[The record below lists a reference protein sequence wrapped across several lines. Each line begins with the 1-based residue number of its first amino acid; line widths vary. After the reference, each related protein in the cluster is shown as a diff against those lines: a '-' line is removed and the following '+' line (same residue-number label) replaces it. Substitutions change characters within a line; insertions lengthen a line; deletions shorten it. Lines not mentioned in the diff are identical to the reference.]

1 MTDETARA
9 VATAAKA
16 LSDAGLI
23 CEERRPPHVERGNE
37 MWLKLFSRASVV
49 QLRKVYTGRER
60 EGGSFVSWRLATADD
75 NPPPA
80 LDVYIA
86 DWMERDR
93 LREELVEWMQTTP
106 IIVAPVGATP
116 AYAHD
121 TLKVNVNGVTM
132 GTFQSVQLR
141 ANIQRFRPAC
151 RHGAGGT
158 NEMTGCRSEF
168 RLWDGL
174 LRRRWYWRLRKSWRG
189 HFSAILICAICIICV
204 ICGWESIMEPVLQF
218 WLFSSSDFIAIV
230 LLVIAAKTIRIVPQ
244 ATVMLVERLGKFDK
258 VASSGLNIL
267 VPFLDKPRAVYWTNT
282 RPGVTSIDLREQYI
296 DLPPQPV
303 ITRDNVT
310 IHVDSVVYWQ
320 ITDPVKAVYEMN
332 DLVGGIVQLTIT
344 GMRAVMG
351 DMDLDHTLSQRDQI
365 NSKLRLILDEATDKW
380 GVKVTRVDVKN
391 INPPEDVR
399 ITMEKQMTAERNR
412 RALVLQAEGDRQ
424 AAITRAEGEKQAAV
438 TRAEGEKQS
447 AILAAE
453 GAAQARLRNAE
464 AESEAINRIAQAI
477 PGGDPG
483 QYLITTRYI
492 DSLRDMTRTSNS
504 KVIFMPVETSA
515 MLSSVGAIK
524 EVLSQTGE
532 RDDKEQLP
540 PPRPRELPR

>member
-1 MTDETARA
+1 MDA
-9 VATAAKA
+9 VATLLA
-16 LSDAGLI
+16 LMFFGFI
-23 CEERRPPHVERGNE
+23 
-37 MWLKLFSRASVV
+37 
-49 QLRKVYTGRER
+49 T
-60 EGGSFVSWRLATADD
+60 
-75 NPPPA
+75 
-80 LDVYIA
+80 
-86 DWMERDR
+86 
-93 LREELVEWMQTTP
+93 
-106 IIVAPVGATP
+106 II
-116 AYAHD
+116 
-121 TLKVNVNGVTM
+121 
-132 GTFQSVQLR
+132 
-141 ANIQRFRPAC
+141 
-151 RHGAGGT
+151 
-158 NEMTGCRSEF
+158 
-168 RLWDGL
+168 
-174 LRRRWYWRLRKSWRG
+174 
-189 HFSAILICAICIICV
+189 
-204 ICGWESIMEPVLQF
+204 
-218 WLFSSSDFIAIV
+218 
-230 LLVIAAKTIRIVPQ
+230 LLVIGVKTIRIVPQ
-244 ATVMLVERLGKFDK
+244 ATVMLVERLGSFHRT
-258 VASSGLNIL
+258 ANSGLNIL
-267 VPFLDKPRAVYWTNT
+267 WPFVDRPRAVYWTNT
-282 RPGVTSIDLREQYI
+282 RPGLTSIDLREQYI

-320 ITDPVKAVYEMN
+320 ITDPIKAVYEMN

-365 NSKLRLILDEATDKW
+365 NSKLRIILDEATDKW

-464 AESEAINRIAQAI
+464 AESEALGRIAQSL
-477 PGGDPG
+477 PGGDPA
-483 QYLITTRYI
+483 QYLITVRYI
-492 DSLRDMTRTSNS
+492 ESLRDMTRSNNS
-504 KVIFMPVETSA
+504 KVIFMPIEASS

-524 EVLSQTGE
+524 EVLSATGE
-532 RDDKEQLP
+532 KDDQAPPPP